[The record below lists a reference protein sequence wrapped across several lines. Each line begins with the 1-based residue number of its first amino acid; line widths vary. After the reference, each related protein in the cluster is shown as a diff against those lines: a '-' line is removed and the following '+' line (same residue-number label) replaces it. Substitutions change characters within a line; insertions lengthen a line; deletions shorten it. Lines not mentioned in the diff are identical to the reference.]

1 MRRHTLLFLF
11 SALFLLATP
20 PAGRA
25 AEPQFKAL
33 LIQHCVAGN
42 GTGFSQY
49 FTTTFCNELGA
60 SLMKHKAAETVLQEG
75 GSIPSADAS
84 NSLVLE
90 CKLNGDIYKSLLYT
104 AHVQAEIIVY
114 RASDHALA
122 KTFTAKANYK
132 GMDKEEHVAQLT
144 ADMVGNEIR
153 KVINDVNLASI
164 PAAPPPPTA
173 APSTAATSAAPAAI
187 AETVWVKFA
196 SNPTGAEITIDGNYA
211 GSTPAQIKMN
221 PGKHSIQLTKAGY
234 QDWVRSIEIVA
245 GESRTFTPELQPAKP

>member
-1 MRRHTLLFLF
+1 M
-11 SALFLLATP
+11 P

-33 LIQHCVAGN
+33 LVQHCAAGN

-49 FTTTFCNELGA
+49 FTTTFCSELGA

-75 GSIPSADAS
+75 ASIPSADAP

-90 CKLNGDIYKSLLYT
+90 CKLNGDASKSLLYT
-104 AHVQAEIIVY
+104 AHVQAEISVY

-122 KTFTAKANYK
+122 KTFTAKADYK

-153 KVINDVNLASI
+153 KAIKDVNLASI
-164 PAAPPPPTA
+164 PPAPPPPA
-173 APSTAATSAAPAAI
+173 APSTAAPSAAPATV

-221 PGKHSIQLTKAGY
+221 PGKHSIQLTKAGH